1 MFSYKQALKYINSL
15 INYERR
21 TDFAYNQRVFNLD
34 RTKAILKELGN
45 PHLFL
50 KAIHIA
56 GTKGKGSTAAITSSV
71 LHAAGYKTGLY
82 TSPHLISPRERIRI
96 GSSLIS
102 EEEFSYHLSKVKSA
116 VESIEYNRK
125 PLNPSFFEVYT
136 ALAFTYFYQKKVD
149 IAVIEVGLGGRLDAT
164 NVIQPLIGIIT
175 PISLDHT
182 RQLGNRVTS
191 IAREKAGIIKSET
204 KIIISKQEDEV
215 GTLLQNI
222 CQEKGAEYYLVGRD
236 IKFSLLRATPGNQ
249 KLEVE
254 GLLQK
259 YFSLFL
265 PLAGEHQL
273 WNTATAIGA
282 VELLQEFGFPV
293 SPQHIKKGLRK
304 VRWPGRIQITAQN
317 PVTIVDCA
325 HNAASAQSLAK
336 FLKDFY
342 SDKNIVL
349 IMGVLKNKDVE
360 GIAKALCPL
369 ASRVI
374 LTCVDNPRALPIED
388 LYTKIKR
395 YCHTEPLRKGNIK
408 EALEKA
414 RKIAKPEGT
423 ICATGSVYLAGEILS
438 IIRDQ
443 NGKEKL
449 SLF

>member
-34 RTKAILKELGN
+34 RTKAILKELGD

-56 GTKGKGSTAAITSSV
+56 GTKGKGSTAAITSSI

-96 GSSLIS
+96 GNTLIS
-102 EEEFSYHLSKVKSA
+102 KKEFSFYLYQVKSA
-116 VESIEYNRK
+116 IENIQDNEK
-125 PLNPSFFEVYT
+125 PLRPSFFEVYT
-136 ALAFTYFYQKKVD
+136 AVAFTYFYQKKVD

-182 RQLGNRVTS
+182 QQLGTRVTS

-204 KIIISKQEDEV
+204 KIIISKQEDEA

-236 IKFSLLRATPGNQ
+236 IKFKLLQATPGYQ
-249 KLEVE
+249 RFQVD

-259 YFSLFL
+259 YPSLCL

-273 WNTATAIGA
+273 WNATTAIGA
-282 VELLQEFGFPV
+282 VELLKESGFKI
-293 SPQHIKKGLRK
+293 SPRHIKRGLGE
-304 VRWPGRIQITAQN
+304 VRWPGRIQKIAQR
-317 PVTIVDCA
+317 PLTLIDCA
-325 HNAASAQSLAK
+325 HNAASARSLAK

-342 SDKNIVL
+342 SDKNLVL
-349 IMGVLKNKDVE
+349 LVGVLKNKDIE
-360 GIAKALCPL
+360 GIAKVLCPL
-369 ASRVI
+369 ANRVI
-374 LTCVDNPRALPIED
+374 VTHINSPRALPVED
-388 LYTKIKR
+388 LYTKIKQ
-395 YCHTEPLRKGNIK
+395 YCNAQPLK
-408 EALEKA
+408 EREAGKALEKA
-414 RKIAKPEGT
+414 RNIATGKGVV
-423 ICATGSVYLAGEILS
+423 CATGSVYLAGEILRLMNRGS
-438 IIRDQ
+438 DLDI
-443 NGKEKL
+443 
-449 SLF
+449 